1 MSMNIRF
8 DNKVAVVTGGT
19 AGIGLACA
27 QLFGQL
33 GAKVAI
39 CGTNPT
45 KLAAALE
52 ELKAQGITAFG
63 ETCDVSHDE
72 SLKGFARHAEEA
84 LGGLDIWVSNAGVYP
99 QYSIIDTPENV
110 WDKTVDTNMK
120 SVYLGARIA
129 YEAMKDKGGVMLLA
143 SSFAA
148 VFPSVGSGVYAA
160 TKSAVKSM
168 VNTLAAELAP
178 TAPSQR
184 IYPGVIDTDMTHAL
198 TVSNGEAMKSAIAMQ
213 TFGEPMDVA
222 WALAF
227 LASDYARYITGT
239 TLEISGG
246 KMGVQNP
253 ARRGRIRKPER
264 NARKGGI

>member
-63 ETCDVSHDE
+63 ETCDVSDDE

-143 SSFAA
+143 SSFAGGVPLCGQRCVCRHQVRRKVHGEHA
-148 VFPSVGSGVYAA
+148 GSGAGP
-160 TKSAVKSM
+160 
-168 VNTLAAELAP
+168 LRH
-178 TAPSQR
+178 PSQR
-184 IYPGVIDTDMTHAL
+184 VYPRRH
-198 TVSNGEAMKSAIAMQ
+198 
-213 TFGEPMDVA
+213 
-222 WALAF
+222 
-227 LASDYARYITGT
+227 RYGHDPRPYR
-239 TLEISGG
+239 
-246 KMGVQNP
+246 QQ
-253 ARRGRIRKPER
+253 RRGHEER
-264 NARKGGI
+264 HRHADLR